1 MLELSHIFAEF
12 QKLPVSE
19 KVSYLE
25 ALESLNLNFDIN
37 FNNLK
42 EAWDKIA
49 RREAQKESETINL

>member
-25 ALESLNLNFDIN
+25 ALESLNPNFDIN